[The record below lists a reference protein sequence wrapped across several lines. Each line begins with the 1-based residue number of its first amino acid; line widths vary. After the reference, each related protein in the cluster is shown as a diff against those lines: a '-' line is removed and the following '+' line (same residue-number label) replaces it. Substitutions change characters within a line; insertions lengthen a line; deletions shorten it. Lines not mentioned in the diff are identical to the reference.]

1 MGRDG
6 EVEFPCL
13 DNFTQLPLKLKVVF
27 DDDDDDD
34 GEVLRKNVPPTPTA
48 PTARDDDEALAVVEP
63 SREPGQGC
71 LRTLARG
78 ISRATSCWLDSEE
91 HAG

>member
-6 EVEFPCL
+6 EVESEYL
-13 DNFTQLPLKLKVVF
+13 DIFTQLPLKLTLVCY
-27 DDDDDDD
+27 DDDD